1 MFKDL
6 KDFSSN
12 STLEYDI
19 CIVGSGP
26 AGISVAKQLLDTDH
40 RVVILESGGLD
51 PEAEYQELN
60 EGKNSGPSYLSL
72 DSSRLRCFGGAGK
85 LWAGHCAPFKKD
97 EFNKKPFIPLSG
109 WPISFNDLKTYY
121 KQAAKMLGISYEKFY
136 DKSLLGNTFVE
147 KSFKEFNRDNSF
159 ISANVL
165 QYSSAENRDFAEK
178 YRVDFESS
186 KNTDVIFHSTVT
198 QLSLSNNAKNVD
210 SVSIADLNGNKAIIK
225 AKIFVLACGALE
237 NPRILLMS
245 NKTYKNALG
254 NSSGLVGACFM
265 SHPGLGPVA
274 KVHKTSSEEC
284 ISYDKKNNKYSVFFE
299 ISSNERS
306 KQKILRH
313 ALVLTP
319 YKDLLDKYTYTSGRV
334 FSEGMELFKN
344 FNLISSIKKFVCEIK
359 DIKHQE
365 YSPKNWSLGVGIEQP
380 PRLSN
385 NLKLHTTKDVL
396 GMSKINMYWDNIGKI
411 EKDTVVK
418 SVKILAREL
427 GLLGTGKIKFTN
439 ALLSGES
446 HKIDDPINHHIGTT
460 RMSDSFKTGVVD
472 KNCKVFGISN
482 LYIAG
487 SSVFSTSSV
496 VNPTYTIIALSLRLG
511 RYIKNIKF

>member
-12 STLEYDI
+12 SILEYDI
-19 CIVGSGP
+19 CVVGSGP

-40 RVVILESGGLD
+40 RIAILESGGLD

-60 EGKNSGPSYLSL
+60 EGKNSGSSFLSL

-85 LWAGHCAPFKKD
+85 LWAGHCAPFKST

-109 WPISFNDLKTYY
+109 WPISFSDLKTYY

-136 DKSLLGNTFVE
+136 DKSFLGNTFTE

-165 QYSSAENRDFAEK
+165 QYSNVNNRDLAEK
-178 YRVDFESS
+178 YRMDFEFSI
-186 KNTDVIFHSTVT
+186 NTDVIFHSTVT
-198 QLSLSNNAKNVD
+198 QLNLTNNAKGVD
-210 SVSIADLNGNKAIIK
+210 SVSIADLNANKAIIK

-245 NKTYKNALG
+245 DKIYKKGIG
-254 NSSGLVGACFM
+254 NSNGFVGSCFM
-265 SHPGLGPVA
+265 SHPGVGGIA
-274 KVHKTSSEEC
+274 QVHKTSSEEC
-284 ISYDKKNNKYSVFFE
+284 ISYDKKNNSYGVFFE

-306 KQKILRH
+306 KQEILRH
-313 ALVLTP
+313 SFGLTP
-319 YKDLLDKYTYTSGRV
+319 YKDLLDRHTYTSGKF
-334 FSEGMELFKN
+334 FSEGIKLFKN

-359 DIKHQE
+359 DLREQE

-385 NLKLHTTKDVL
+385 NLKLHTTKDDL
-396 GMSKINMYWDNIGKI
+396 GMPKINMHWDNIGKI
-411 EKDTVVK
+411 EKDTIVK
-418 SVKILAREL
+418 SVKIMAREL

-446 HKIDDPINHHIGTT
+446 YKIDDPINHHIGTT
-460 RMSDSFKTGVVD
+460 RMSDSSKTGVVD

-487 SSVFSTSSV
+487 SSVFSTSSI
-496 VNPTYTIIALSLRLG
+496 VNPTYTIVALSLRLG
-511 RYIKNIKF
+511 KYIKNLKL